1 VDVLNGKTKRILKL
15 AILTLVFIFLT
26 IYVFNNFIIQ
36 SPKDVVEKT
45 LRELNS
51 GNHVNG
57 LTDVQSEKLIELIEA
72 PKAFGLPIIDLNL
85 QLNHQLR
92 QTLMQN
98 TFIYER
104 NTAYGEYSVLVDFRL
119 LKYPPDNKPTMEA
132 YGGSALFL
140 LKKIGWNS
148 WEIIDV
154 KTSEF
159 GEDEKRDLTWN

>member
-1 VDVLNGKTKRILKL
+1 MEVLNVKTKRILKL
-15 AILTLVFIFLT
+15 AMLTLVFIFLAL
-26 IYVFNNFIIQ
+26 YVFNNFILQ

-45 LRELNS
+45 LRELKT

-57 LTDVQSEKLIELIEA
+57 LTVVQSEKLIELIEA

-92 QTLMQN
+92 QTIMQH
-98 TFIYER
+98 TFISEID
-104 NTAYGEYSVLVDFRL
+104 TAYGEYSVLVNFRL
-119 LKYPPDNKPTMEA
+119 LKYPTDNIGE

-148 WEIIDV
+148 WEVIDV

-159 GEDEKRDLTWN
+159 GEEGKKNGTWN